1 MGCQNL
7 LLSGLRS
14 LTLSVVASTM
24 LVAPAVLAQGGPPG
38 GGAGG
43 RDPLAIYREAGINA
57 DQETSIKDIVKEF
70 ESANSVRI
78 DKMRNLLNDMRSLSL
93 QPAPEEDKVLAK
105 QDEINK
111 VQAEVSNERIKLLLK
126 IRAVLKD
133 DQKKKLVDL
142 MQKSAQPGV
151 Q

>member
-7 LLSGLRS
+7 LRSGLRS
-14 LTLSVVASTM
+14 LTLSVVALSM
-24 LVAPAVLAQGGPPG
+24 LVAPAVLAQGGAPG
-38 GGAGG
+38 GGAG
-43 RDPLAIYREAGINA
+43 RDPLSIYREAGINT
-57 DQETSIKDIVKEF
+57 DQETQIKDIVKEF

-78 DKMRNLLNDMRSLSL
+78 DKMRNLLSDMRTLSL

-126 IRAVLKD
+126 IRAVLTL
-133 DQKKKLVDL
+133 DQKKKLVDM
-142 MQKSAQPGV
+142 MQKSSQPGAP